1 MKNEMEYNLGKQ
13 PIAKIMLDQGLKS
26 HDLVHISTEQITNK
40 MVSRACKGRRLTPKV
55 QSKIRHALNEFTGK
69 KYSMVEL
76 FTY

>member
-1 MKNEMEYNLGKQ
+1 MKNEIEYNLGEQ

-26 HDLVHISTEQITNK
+26 QDLVRISTEQITNK

-55 QSKIRHALNEFTGK
+55 QSKIRQVLNEFTGK
-69 KYSMVEL
+69 YYSMAEL